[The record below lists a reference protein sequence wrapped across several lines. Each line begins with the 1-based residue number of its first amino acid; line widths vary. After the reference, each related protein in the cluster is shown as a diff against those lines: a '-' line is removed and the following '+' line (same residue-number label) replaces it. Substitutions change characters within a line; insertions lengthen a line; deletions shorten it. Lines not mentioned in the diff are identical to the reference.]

1 MFGIRRTLRVG
12 SFVFGLSAVLLLV
25 APAFFLDLLA
35 LESSDSEL
43 IWAMRMI
50 GITLIAL
57 AGNMWA
63 NANTSNESRIRFV
76 GKIMSIAALALGLLT
91 TLIPVEMTWF
101 AILYAVIGF
110 AFGLNYLVCLLRR
123 KH

>member
-12 SFVFGLSAVLLLV
+12 SFVFGLSAILLLV